1 MSARTH
7 LTPSVA
13 ERPLP
18 QDHEPDYE
26 KIWLPAPEASPNPSD
41 EPLVDIGPSVPADK
55 GGWAV
60 LHQPRARS
68 ASSKAVRM
76 TTCSGSRGPTTSST
90 RYSCPPICRT
100 TRARVRIWIELAA
113 GWRTCVTD
121 HPHGHL
127 PAGAGCGLSPGTE
140 DLGTVEFGAQFDYLA
155 WIGSDADRTV
165 NLAVALGTHP
175 TAVDSPNDYKKTLP
189 AVLAGLVKQASKQA
203 IDDDLLW
210 ITPIDSRARNRSRA
224 KPPGQ

>member
-1 MSARTH
+1 
-7 LTPSVA
+7 
-13 ERPLP
+13 
-18 QDHEPDYE
+18 
-26 KIWLPAPEASPNPSD
+26 
-41 EPLVDIGPSVPADK
+41 
-55 GGWAV
+55 
-60 LHQPRARS
+60 
-68 ASSKAVRM
+68 
-76 TTCSGSRGPTTSST
+76 
-90 RYSCPPICRT
+90 
-100 TRARVRIWIELAA
+100 
-113 GWRTCVTD
+113 
-121 HPHGHL
+121 
-127 PAGAGCGLSPGTE
+127 
-140 DLGTVEFGAQFDYLA
+140 LGTVEFGAQFDYLA